1 MPRFELKGKVQL
13 DGNQWQAGLNQAG
26 RAADKWSSETSGMT
40 RKRLLQAFAVGAMW
54 RSATG
59 ALDKAAEIRDRSA
72 GMDIEPEMFQ
82 HLDYAARQSGASIDD
97 VSTAMRTL
105 ARMQQ
110 DATEGS
116 KEALQAFERFGL
128 VFDDIAGR
136 KPADLLMDIAKA
148 VEAGKNQANLLADMQ
163 TLLGRGGQSLI
174 PVFQSNFTGM
184 MQESRQIGAPLSNQQ
199 VAEMGQTADA
209 LTKTQQQGASFL
221 GKAFASLSDVVEKY
235 GPLVALPFD
244 KDARRSV
251 ENAGRLSQ
259 QLQEKL
265 LEKIERN
272 TRETS
277 DTLK

>member
-13 DGNQWQAGLNQAG
+13 DGNQWQAGLNQAK
-26 RAADKWSSETSGMT
+26 RSADKWSSETSGMI
-40 RKRLLQAFAVGAMW
+40 RRRLVQAFAVGALW

-59 ALDKAAEIRDRSA
+59 ALDKAAEIRDKSA
-72 GMDIEPEMFQ
+72 RMQVDTETFQ

-116 KEALQAFERFGL
+116 EEALQAFERMGL

-136 KPADLLMDIAKA
+136 SVEDVFMDISKA
-148 VEAGKNQANLLADMQ
+148 VEEGRNQANLLADMQ
-163 TLLGRGGQSLI
+163 TLMGRGSQPLI
-174 PVFQSNFTGM
+174 PVFQSNFSGM
-184 MQESRQIGAPLSNQQ
+184 MEESRKIGAPLSSQQ
-199 VAEMGQTADA
+199 VSEMGQTADA
-209 LTKTQQQGASFL
+209 LTKTQQQGSFLL
-221 GKAFASLSDVVEKY
+221 GKAFSELSQAVEKY
-235 GPLVALPFD
+235 VPLLSVPFD
-244 KDARRSV
+244 PDARRSV
-251 ENAGRLSQ
+251 ENASRLNT

-272 TRETS
+272 TRS
-277 DTLK
+277 LDVLK

>member
-13 DGNQWQAGLNQAG
+13 DGNQWQAGLNQAK
-26 RAADKWSSETSGMT
+26 RSADKWSSETSGMI
-40 RKRLLQAFAVGAMW
+40 RRRLVQAFAVGALW

-72 GMDIEPEMFQ
+72 RMQVDTETFQ

-116 KEALQAFERFGL
+116 KEALQAFERMGL

-136 KPADLLMDIAKA
+136 SVEDIFMDISKA
-148 VEAGKNQANLLADMQ
+148 VEEGRNQANLLADMQ
-163 TLLGRGGQSLI
+163 TLMGRGGQSLI
-174 PVFQSNFTGM
+174 PVFQSNFSGM
-184 MQESRQIGAPLSNQQ
+184 MEESRKIGAPLSSQQ
-199 VAEMGQTADA
+199 VSEMGQTADA
-209 LTKTQQQGASFL
+209 LTKSQQSIGAQF
-221 GKAFASLSDVVEKY
+221 GKAFSNLSKLVEDY
-235 GPLVALPFD
+235 GALVTLPFSPEFA
-244 KDARRSV
+244 KSNRSIH
-251 ENAGRLSQ
+251 R
-259 QLQEKL
+259 LQEKLDSKL

-272 TRETS
+272 TRETA
-277 DTLK
+277 DTFK